1 MASAARSS
9 PGNVEASI
17 DRSLNSRL
25 PHIERK
31 EAGPC
36 LSINSAFRSDAE
48 QARLFAAKP
57 VRLGAIGVLST

>member
-1 MASAARSS
+1 M
-9 PGNVEASI
+9 
-17 DRSLNSRL
+17 NSRL